1 MASRASSGGSHIESE
16 DHPWSVYI
24 ADHPQRTESPW
35 FAAAKRT
42 AHKILADPGSDGLP
56 YGSGPWEMHHGGSLW
71 VRSTNGWRMYLAR
84 AGIEWSTQF
93 CAEPAKVDRLRQ
105 DALTLVSAFPSTL
118 PALAE
123 LGYHGAEQIL
133 NEEITDA
140 DGVARYTDS
149 LFNSCV
155 PLTKNDHQGILPTAA
170 GEHHYPWPVKS
181 ADFFRRD
188 DFQLWVTLPDG
199 THGAVTPLAPPGSGD
214 GRVRLIYARHGTPQ
228 GDAVATAQ
236 RQHKAVVLPP
246 EHALAQQAYARQASQ
261 PPPGHTPPLHRSTA
275 RRAR

>member
-1 MASRASSGGSHIESE
+1 MTGGVHVEAE
-16 DHPWSVYI
+16 DHPWSAYI
-24 ADHPQRTESPW
+24 ADHPQRTESTW

-42 AHKILADPGSDGLP
+42 VHKILADPGPDGLP

-71 VRSTNGWRMYLAR
+71 VRSDGGWRMYLAR

-93 CAEPAKVDRLRQ
+93 CADPAKIDRLRR
-105 DALTLVSAFPSTL
+105 DALTLVSAFPDTL

-123 LGYHGAEQIL
+123 LGYRGAEEIL

-140 DGVARYTDS
+140 DGVGRYTDS

-155 PLTKNDHQGILPTAA
+155 PLTRQDHQGVLPAAA

-199 THGAVTPLAPPGSGD
+199 THGAVTPLAPRGSGD
-214 GRVRLIYARHGTPQ
+214 GRVRLVYARHGTPE
-228 GDAVATAQ
+228 GEAVVFAQ
-236 RQHKAVVLPP
+236 RRHKAVILPS
-246 EHALAQQAYARQASQ
+246 EHTLARQAYARQD
-261 PPPGHTPPLHRSTA
+261 G
-275 RRAR
+275 